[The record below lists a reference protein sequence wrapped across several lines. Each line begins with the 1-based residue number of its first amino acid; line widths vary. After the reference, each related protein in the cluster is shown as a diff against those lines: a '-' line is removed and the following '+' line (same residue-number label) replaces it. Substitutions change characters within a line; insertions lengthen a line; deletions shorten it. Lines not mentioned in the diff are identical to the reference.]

1 MPLSKSGALALL
13 DTLLC
18 ATGICATGICA
29 TGGTNPLTSF
39 NAKKGAALA
48 GGESEGRRTVR
59 PWGGGAEPA
68 SGKAYLESGLRE
80 HLGLPQQELEHKPR
94 DLDSTYEDRS
104 IARRRDDEKQR
115 RIL

>member
-13 DTLLC
+13 DALLSGTEVCGTEVC
-18 ATGICATGICA
+18 ATGIYAA
-29 TGGTNPLTSF
+29 DGTNPLTSV

-68 SGKAYLESGLRE
+68 TGTAYLESG
-80 HLGLPQQELEHKPR
+80 
-94 DLDSTYEDRS
+94 
-104 IARRRDDEKQR
+104 
-115 RIL
+115 